1 MRRALVVDDSPTVR
15 KIVRR
20 IMESLGFLVTEAG
33 DGEAAL
39 EALRGERSDVV
50 MLDWNMPVMD
60 GMAFLRAMKGDPA
73 LATTT
78 VIFCTSMNELPR
90 IQEALDAGADEYV
103 MKPFDEDMIRD
114 KLEQT
119 GLL

>member
-1 MRRALVVDDSPTVR
+1 MKRALVVDDSLTVR
-15 KIVRR
+15 RIIRR
-20 IMESLGFLVTEAG
+20 IMESLGFEVEEAS
-33 DGEAAL
+33 DGRAAL
-39 EALRGERSDVV
+39 EAIERRPVDVV

-60 GMAFLRAMKGDPA
+60 GLSFLRQLRANPSIA
-73 LATTT
+73 ATT

-103 MKPFDEDMIRD
+103 MKPFDEELIRE